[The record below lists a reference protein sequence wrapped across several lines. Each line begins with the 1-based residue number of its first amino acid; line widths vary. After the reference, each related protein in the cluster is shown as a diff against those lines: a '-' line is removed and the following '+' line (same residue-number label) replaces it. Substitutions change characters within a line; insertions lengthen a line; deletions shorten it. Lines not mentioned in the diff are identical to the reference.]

1 MDKPALI
8 LRMILKLIP
17 INSTNVKRIVTGD
30 VISITGLI
38 VSIMPNDC
46 KVSQSFSLNGWSVVS
61 LTTYYDTDSSVMI
74 VSNANKDDQDHVKKI
89 LNQNINFLNLK
100 NTTGGIMSKKAIKQL
115 NDSLIGDEVKDMID
129 KLKYLEDIKD
139 IELKDILDTCA
150 FNSLNYTDSTIS
162 HPLYYMWTG
171 LWKQVEW
178 EIKERCKEA
187 EADLTTCVK
196 KLDEGMIKIKSLNN
210 EKKSI
215 ERKLCMLQTRPAV
228 KVVNMPTK
236 RP

>member
-30 VISITGLI
+30 VINITGLI

-162 HPLYYMWTG
+162 NPLYYMWTG
-171 LWKQVEW
+171 LWKQVDW
-178 EIKERCKEA
+178 EIKERYKEA
-187 EADLTTCVK
+187 EANLITCVK
-196 KLDEGMIKIKSLNN
+196 KLDECMIKNKSLNN

-215 ERKLCMLQTRPAV
+215 ERKLCILQTGQL
-228 KVVNMPTK
+228 
-236 RP
+236 